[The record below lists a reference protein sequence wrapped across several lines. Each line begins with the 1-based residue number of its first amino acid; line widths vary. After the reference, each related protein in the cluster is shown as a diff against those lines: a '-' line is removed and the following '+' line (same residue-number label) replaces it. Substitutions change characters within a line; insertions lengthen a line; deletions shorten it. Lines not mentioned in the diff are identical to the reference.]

1 MKGFEK
7 TTDAPWLMLI
17 HQIPPKP
24 DYFRVKVRRRLQTLG
39 AVPIKNSVYALPN
52 TEQAQEDFQWML
64 EEIKVGGGD
73 AMVCEAHFVEGLTD
87 QQVQESFRAARN
99 EDYKEVAEE
108 ARKLLDALTAKSQGS
123 GNRAEIA
130 GQIVRLKRRLAEIAL
145 IDFFD
150 APGRKEAES
159 MLSQVEKAIRTTRS
173 APEKGAKGEARQNRS
188 QDLRGRMWV
197 TRKGI
202 FVDRMAS
209 AWLIRRFID
218 PEAQFKFV
226 PSRGYHP
233 QPGELRFDMFDAEY
247 THEGD
252 RCTFEVLLERFELND
267 AALRSIGEIVH
278 DIDLKDAKFCRPETA
293 GVSQLIAG
301 IASNHKEDEERLERG
316 CALFDDLREGFR
328 RRKEPVA
335 GG

>member
-1 MKGFEK
+1 MPE
-7 TTDAPWLMLI
+7 APWLMLI

-39 AVPIKNSVYALPN
+39 AVAIKNSVYVLPN

-64 EEIKVGGGD
+64 QEIKAEGGD
-73 AMVCEAHFVEGLTD
+73 AMTCEAHFVEGLTD
-87 QQVQESFRAARN
+87 QQIRESFRATR
-99 EDYKEVAEE
+99 EEGYQEIAEE
-108 ARKLLDALTAKSQGS
+108 ARKLVKVASEKGFVTEDRG
-123 GNRAEIA
+123 EIA
-130 GQIVRLKRRLAEIAL
+130 GQIVRLKRRLAEAAL

-159 MLSQVEKAIRTTRS
+159 LLLQVEKAVRTRS
-173 APEKGAKGEARQNRS
+173 SSPAKVAKAGTNDRS
-188 QDLRGRMWV
+188 HEFRGRTWI

-202 FVDRMAS
+202 HVDRMAS

-218 PEAQFKFV
+218 PDARFKFV
-226 PSRGYHP
+226 TSRGYRP

-252 RCTFEVLLERFELND
+252 CCTLEVLLERFALQD
-267 AALRSIGEIVH
+267 AALRPIAEIVH
-278 DIDLKDAKFCRPETA
+278 DIDLKDSKFGRPETA

-301 IASNHKEDEERLERG
+301 IALNHNEDEQRLERG
-316 CALFDDLREGFR
+316 FALFDDLLECFR
-328 RRKEPVA
+328 RKRNPKT
-335 GG
+335 